1 MKYYSHV
8 YRQLARDA
16 GHLGGVPLWLAF
28 RCLPSLLLGALLLL
42 LLMVLS
48 TAPARAMPREGSG
61 EPDINGVESGQ
72 LLFLDRAGDT
82 VTPALI
88 HARKVHFDISGMIA
102 TVSVEQSFRNDTD
115 HWLEGVYAFPLPDN
129 AAVRYLEM
137 VIGER
142 RIVGKVRE
150 KAVAKKIYQAA
161 QKAGK
166 KASLV
171 EQQRPNLFTNR
182 IANIAPGEEITVRME
197 YVQEV
202 SFDADTFSL
211 RFPMTITP
219 RYMPGAPVSR
229 PDDPEDAQTLSV
241 NPYLGWAVPTDQVQD
256 ADAISPLL
264 HPSSGSGQTPLNP
277 IEITAQLD
285 MGMPLA
291 SVESPYHDIAL
302 ARRAGVYDIRLVS
315 GVSEMD
321 RDFVLSWRPVTGA
334 TPAAALFTQ
343 EVGGEHFGLLM
354 VVPPASDRA
363 AAPVIPREIVFV
375 VDTSGSMGGVSI
387 EQARASVSR
396 ALQQLRPEDY
406 FNIIE
411 FNSMHHA
418 LYRQPMPATRHHVQ
432 RALEYVRKLHA
443 SGGTEM
449 LPALQAALARPRR
462 AADEFREQALL
473 RQVIFITD
481 GAVGNEAALFEEI
494 SARLGSSRLFTV
506 GIGSAPNSWFMRK
519 AAQAGRGTH
528 THIGDLNEV
537 GQKMAELFDHLAHP
551 AAVNLTI
558 DWPAAVEAWPQRVPD
573 LYLGQPLLVAVNFG
587 TAPPRGEVTVSG
599 EINAQV
605 WNVRL
610 QLGSGADPATATGHR
625 GVASLW
631 ARHKIAGLLD
641 EKLAGR
647 DEDAVRADVLPVALR
662 HQLLSPYTSF
672 VAVEEVISRPQGE
685 GLDSK
690 PVPNTRPRGQSP
702 QGYAYPRTATTGPAK
717 AWFGGLLL
725 FLGIILRVLRQG
737 EVDHVP
743 ADTVRTP

>member
-1 MKYYSHV
+1 MKYYRHV
-8 YRQLARDA
+8 YRQLVGDA

-28 RCLPSLLLGALLLL
+28 RCLPSLLLGALF

-48 TAPARAMPREGSG
+48 TAPAQAMPERGSG

-72 LLFLDRAGDT
+72 LLLLDQAGDT
-82 VTPALI
+82 VTPALMNTS
-88 HARKVHFDISGMIA
+88 KVHFDISGMIA
-102 TVSVEQSFRNDTD
+102 TVSVEQSFRNDSD
-115 HWLEGVYAFPLPDN
+115 RWLEGVYAFPLPDN

-161 QKAGK
+161 KKAGK

-182 IANIAPGEEITVRME
+182 IANIGPGEEITVRME

-202 SFDADTFSL
+202 SFSANTFSL

-229 PDDPEDAQTLSV
+229 PSDQEDAQALAI
-241 NPYLGWAVPTDQVQD
+241 NPYLGWAVPTDRVPD

-264 HPSSGSGQTPLNP
+264 NPSPGSEHSPLNP

-291 SVESPYHDIAL
+291 NVESPYHDIAL
-302 ARRAGVYDIRLVS
+302 ARRAGIYAIRLVS

-321 RDFVLSWRPVTGA
+321 RDFVLNWRPVTGA

-343 EVGGEHFGLLM
+343 EVDGEHFGLLM
-354 VVPPASDRA
+354 VVPPAADRA
-363 AAPVIPREIVFV
+363 APAIPRELIFV
-375 VDTSGSMGGVSI
+375 VDTSGSMGGVAI

-396 ALQQLRPEDY
+396 ALQQLRPVDY

-411 FNSMHHA
+411 FNSMHRS

-432 RALEYVRKLHA
+432 RALEFVRKLDA

-449 LPALQAALARPRR
+449 LPALQAALVRPRR
-462 AADEFREQALL
+462 AADEFRERALL

-481 GAVGNEAALFEEI
+481 GAVGNEVALFEEI
-494 SARLGSSRLFTV
+494 SSRLGSGRLFTV

-528 THIGDLNEV
+528 THVGDLDEV
-537 GQKMAELFDHLAHP
+537 GQKMADLFDQLAHP
-551 AAVNLTI
+551 AAVDLTI
-558 DWPAAVEAWPQRVPD
+558 DWPAPVEAWPQRLPD

-587 TAPPRGEVTVSG
+587 TTPPQGEVMIGG
-599 EINAQV
+599 EINARA
-605 WNVRL
+605 WTVRL
-610 QLGSGADPATATGHR
+610 QLGSGAGSATATGHK

-690 PVPNTRPRGQSP
+690 PVPNTRPHGQSP

-717 AWFGGLLL
+717 VWFGGLLL
-725 FLGIILRVLRQG
+725 FLGIMLHVLRRG

-743 ADTVRTP
+743 AVQS